1 MCNVYLHKRVC
12 FNNWFGQSPGVLPN
26 VLPKTKHNSAS
37 KRKPLGFFI
46 KKYVEHKR

>member
-1 MCNVYLHKRVC
+1 MYNVYLHKRVF
-12 FNNWFGQSPGVLPN
+12 FNNRFGQSPGVYN